1 MKKLLLTLV
10 ILLAGAGVGGGAA
23 IGARHLAGPPK
34 PVVKAEQPPV
44 FVRASKILA
53 PLVLADGRLAGYVTF
68 DAALQVP
75 ADQAAIVT
83 AKLPMLFHAIN
94 MRTYHTPLATGPDG
108 MLPDING
115 LRAVV
120 MAASAEAFGRAV
132 VRRAAITRAESA

>member
-1 MKKLLLTLV
+1 MNKLLPHMIV
-10 ILLAGAGVGGGAA
+10 LLAGAGVGGGAA
-23 IGARHLAGPPK
+23 IGARHLAGPPG
-34 PVVKAEQPPV
+34 PAVKIAAPLV

-53 PLVLADGRLAGYVTF
+53 PLVLPDGRLAGYVAF
-68 DAALQVP
+68 DAELQVP

-94 MRTYHTPLATGPDG
+94 MRTYRTPLASGPDG

-120 MAASAEAFGRAV
+120 MAASAEAFGMAV